1 MGRSLALFMR
11 PAPGDS
17 PRTVAGKCGE
27 CTGGDGLVAEGIPVY
42 QARGQAL
49 LCRGLCFAGVAGAG
63 AMAPMH
69 HGGPEGSGKRGP
81 DGVGAA

>member
-1 MGRSLALFMR
+1 MGQSLALFMR

-27 CTGGDGLVAEGIPVY
+27 CTGGGGLVAQGIQVY

-49 LCRGLCFAGVAGAG
+49 LCRGLCFAAMAGVGTV
-63 AMAPMH
+63 APMH
-69 HGGPEGSGKRGP
+69 HGALEGSGKRGRG
-81 DGVGAA
+81 GVGAA